1 MLESIKNTIDT
12 LPDIS
17 FGEYYQQYVI
27 QTQDVILDNMLNI
40 ADKQYTDIEDV
51 TELIKGLNKLTK
63 ELS

>member
-1 MLESIKNTIDT
+1 MLELIKNTINT

-27 QTQDVILDNMLNI
+27 KTQDAILDNMLNI
-40 ADKQYTDIEDV
+40 AGKQYTDIEDV